1 MTQRQPKA
9 MAVRLSTAITAA
21 ARFTSARGAK
31 EEAENMGTGAWT
43 ALLHKKHNQKD
54 GGLPSPPERVLFTPL
69 KEGRLG

>member
-21 ARFTSARGAK
+21 ARFTSARGGGK
-31 EEAENMGTGAWT
+31 EEAENIGTGAWT
-43 ALLHKKHNQKD
+43 ALLHKKD
-54 GGLPSPPERVLFTPL
+54 GGLQSPPERVLFTPL